1 MTQKRLSYK
10 DDEAAIRRRKKPH
23 TSLAREGGLMYPA
36 AQDRPPLHLQR
47 NPYLRIKRAADLVLA
62 SVILVAALPVMLLAM
77 LAVRL
82 TSRGPAIYVQLRL
95 GEGRIPFRIFKIR
108 TMIHDCES
116 LTGPRWAIPGDPR
129 VTPIGA
135 LFRVTHIDELPQLW
149 NVIRGD
155 MSLIGP
161 RPERPEIAEQLV
173 EEIPR
178 YYERLMVK
186 PGITGL
192 AQVQLPPD
200 TEVQNVADK
209 LVLDLAYIERVGA
222 WLDVRLLCCTA
233 LKLLTLR
240 PHQYRGLIRSAIP
253 TDYCAADLYRER
265 HPAQR
270 RAA

>member
-1 MTQKRLSYK
+1 
-10 DDEAAIRRRKKPH
+10 
-23 TSLAREGGLMYPA
+23 
-36 AQDRPPLHLQR
+36 
-47 NPYLRIKRAADLVLA
+47 
-62 SVILVAALPVMLLAM
+62 
-77 LAVRL
+77 
-82 TSRGPAIYVQLRL
+82 
-95 GEGRIPFRIFKIR
+95 
-108 TMIHDCES
+108 MIHDCES

-135 LFRVTHIDELPQLW
+135 LLRATHLDELPQLW

-200 TEVQNVADK
+200 TEVQDVAEK
-209 LVLDLAYIERVGA
+209 LVLDLAYIEKFGA
-222 WLDVRLLCCTA
+222 WLDVRLVCCTA

-240 PHQYRGLIRSAIP
+240 PEHYRRLLRSAIP
-253 TDYCAADLYRER
+253 KDFSAADL
-265 HPAQR
+265 HWAP
-270 RAA
+270 RAAPRRVA